1 MIEETGVVVAVAGG
15 VVEVE
20 TRRQGACGSCSASGA
35 CGTSLVARYMGRRP
49 LRLRA
54 LNNAGATQ
62 GETVIVGVP
71 EDGLVSAS
79 LAAYLVP
86 LLGLM
91 AGGALGQGLGIGE
104 GASILGAL
112 TGLGLG
118 LGWLRYFGRAHA
130 QDLRYQAVV
139 LRRVGGGPAIPFP
152 VAIEESIQP
161 RLNANARR

>member
-1 MIEETGVVVAVAGG
+1 MIEETGIVVAVAGG
-15 VVEVE
+15 LVEVE
-20 TRRQGACGSCSASGA
+20 TRRQGACGSCSVSGA
-35 CGTSLVARYMGRRP
+35 CGTSLVARYLGRRP

-54 LNNAGATQ
+54 LNSAGATQ

-104 GASILGAL
+104 GASIFGAL

-118 LGWLRYFGRAHA
+118 LGWLRHFGRAHA

-139 LRRVGGGPAIPFP
+139 LRRVAGGPAIPLP
-152 VAIEESIQP
+152 LVVEKGSQP
-161 RLNANARR
+161 RLNPNAHR

>member
-1 MIEETGVVVAVAGG
+1 MIEETGIVVAVAGG
-15 VVEVE
+15 LVEVE
-20 TRRQGACGSCSASGA
+20 TRRQGACGSCSVSGA
-35 CGTSLVARYMGRRP
+35 CGTSLVARYLGRRP
-49 LRLRA
+49 LRLLA
-54 LNNAGATQ
+54 LNSAGATQ

-86 LLGLM
+86 LLGLI

-104 GASILGAL
+104 GASIFGAL

-118 LGWLRYFGRAHA
+118 LGWLRHFGRAHA

-139 LRRVGGGPAIPFP
+139 LRRVAGGPAIPLP
-152 VAIEESIQP
+152 LVVEKGSQP
-161 RLNANARR
+161 RLNPNAHR